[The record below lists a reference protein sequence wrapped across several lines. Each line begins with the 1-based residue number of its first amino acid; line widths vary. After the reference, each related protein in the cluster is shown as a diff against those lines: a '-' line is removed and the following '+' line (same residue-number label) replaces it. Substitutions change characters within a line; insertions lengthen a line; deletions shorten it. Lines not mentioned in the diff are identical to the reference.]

1 MASSV
6 DIVTFVRE
14 SMVRICEGLE
24 LDTAVW
30 RGLEYLRQ
38 HLPVEQILLTAIE
51 AGDEHAEVWATSKGG
66 RMSLDQVPTGDGWG
80 EILGWGER
88 DVLLRRLV
96 EESSWQIGAVYFVA
110 AEGQR
115 LGPVQMQLLAQLDG
129 AFTVALG
136 NHLQHKEA
144 LKRASAAVPSPDG
157 AVPDVAVLHE
167 LEPILTRALAICQGS
182 PAELAPESEVLAPHD
197 ASVDASLLDLDHVVA
212 AHIRRVLR
220 RVGGRVE
227 GRGGAAELLGVN
239 PSTLRKRMRKLEI
252 PYGRKAR
259 AAVG

>member
-30 RGLEYLRQ
+30 RCLEYLRQ
-38 HLPVEQILLTAIE
+38 HLPVEQILLTSIE
-51 AGDEHAEVWATSKGG
+51 AGDEYAEVWATSKGG
-66 RMSLDQVPTGDGWG
+66 RMRLDQVPTGDGWA

-110 AEGQR
+110 VEGQH

-129 AFTVALG
+129 AFAAALG
-136 NHLQHKEA
+136 NHLQHQEA
-144 LKRASAAVPSPDG
+144 LKRATSAAPSPSPSPDG
-157 AVPDVAVLHE
+157 AVLHQ
-167 LEPILTRALAICQGS
+167 LEPILTQALAICQGS
-182 PAELAPESEVLAPHD
+182 PAELAPESEPPAPLD
-197 ASVDASLLDLDHVVA
+197 ASVDASVLDLDHVVA

-227 GRGGAAELLGVN
+227 GHGGAAELLGVN

-259 AAVG
+259 TAAG